1 MLHAHYA
8 HSRHTHTQRACQDQ
22 TGVLSPRG
30 ARPWVWMPSI
40 PPHMVA
46 AAGSRELPTRTA
58 VMPSPPVHT
67 CSEMRSSFL
76 HGRPQ
81 KPRGWWGPGE
91 GAEETRLAVCKP
103 RRRHGCQPSSLGPW
117 ISWASTPSTSFPW
130 AVRGRGHHA
139 LCVEAGRFRMHQGES
154 HPCHPSRPIHVF
166 LESPPPPPAGTLL
179 SKQSLQKE
187 EFPGRRSFCEG
198 LGPWSDPESHRCQG
212 LRGRRGVTPGLLGS
226 GVQRGTCRC
235 HD

>member
-130 AVRGRGHHA
+130 PSGARGTMPSAWRLEGSE
-139 LCVEAGRFRMHQGES
+139 CAGGS
-154 HPCHPSRPIHVF
+154 PTPVIPPDPSMSSWRA
-166 LESPPPPPAGTLL
+166 PPPPPAGTLL
-179 SKQSLQKE
+179 AKQSLQKE